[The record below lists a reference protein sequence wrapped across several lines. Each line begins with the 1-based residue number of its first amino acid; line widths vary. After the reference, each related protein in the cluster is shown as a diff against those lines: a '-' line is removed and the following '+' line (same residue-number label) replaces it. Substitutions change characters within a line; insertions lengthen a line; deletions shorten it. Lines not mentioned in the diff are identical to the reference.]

1 MMKDIVHHL
10 FGLQGLVVKDE
21 GNATTH
27 HLQPTSAVKHG
38 ATLTHNGHWD
48 RKREQERK
56 ESLQVKIKAVAN
68 IWAFFHMLTIYF
80 ADTSYVKPVIEG
92 KI

>member
-10 FGLQGLVVKDE
+10 FSLQGLVVKDE

-38 ATLTHNGHWD
+38 ATLTHNGH
-48 RKREQERK
+48 
-56 ESLQVKIKAVAN
+56 
-68 IWAFFHMLTIYF
+68 
-80 ADTSYVKPVIEG
+80 
-92 KI
+92 